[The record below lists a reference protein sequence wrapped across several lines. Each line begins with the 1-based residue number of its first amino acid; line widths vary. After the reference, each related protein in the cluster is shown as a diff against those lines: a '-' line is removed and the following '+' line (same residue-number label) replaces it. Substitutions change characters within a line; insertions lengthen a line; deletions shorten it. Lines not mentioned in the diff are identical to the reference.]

1 MSLEKY
7 WMLFFKS
14 HVWFAILLCALLLI
28 GCKSFDYLT
37 KIENTFPVAETCG
50 DCHIDIHKEW
60 SQSAHARAFLSPDF
74 TIITQDGALADCA
87 ACHTPE
93 PQLTPTAPRPRT
105 ISLIDGVTCA
115 TCHLA
120 DGKMLGPVQPTG
132 AIHPH
137 PIKVAQNRFKEA
149 AFCGR
154 CHQGT
159 YQQWQETSV
168 KPRQT
173 CQQCHMPTV
182 VRKVTQ
188 SKGGISKLIV
198 SMEKQITLRKHTFMI
213 YPQSE
218 DQETFELHTAI
229 EENFITVELINHLPH
244 SFPTGNFGVQ
254 IGVMRIQFMDA
265 DNNEL
270 QTSRYE
276 FVQELKTNLPSGQS
290 KKWIWD
296 MPQSAVKIKIQLL
309 RHGRSI
315 EKQVELL
322 NREVPLP

>member
-7 WMLFFKS
+7 WMLFIKT
-14 HVWFAILLCALLLI
+14 HVWIAILLCALILI

-37 KIENTFPVAETCG
+37 KTENIFPVAKTCG
-50 DCHIDIHKEW
+50 DCHIDIYKEW

-74 TIITQDGALADCA
+74 MAITQEGSLTDCV
-87 ACHTPE
+87 ACHVPE
-93 PQLTPTAPRPRT
+93 PQLTPVAPLLRT
-105 ISLIDGVTCA
+105 IFPEDGVTCT
-115 TCHLA
+115 TCHLTN
-120 DGKMLGPVQPTG
+120 GKMLGPVQPTG
-132 AIHPH
+132 AVHPH
-137 PIKVAQNRFKEA
+137 PIEVAQNRFKEA

-154 CHQGT
+154 CHEGT

-173 CQQCHMPTV
+173 CQQCHMPAV

-198 SMEKQITLRKHTFMI
+198 SMEKQLFLRKHTFMI
-213 YPQSE
+213 YPQSA
-218 DQETFELHTAI
+218 DQETFELHTDI
-229 EENFITVELINHLPH
+229 EGNHITVELLNHLPH

-254 IGVMRIQFMDA
+254 IGVILVQFIDA
-265 DNNEL
+265 DDNEL
-270 QTSRYE
+270 KASRYE

-290 KKWIWD
+290 KKWTWD
-296 MPQSAVKIKIQLL
+296 LPQSAAKMKIQLL
-309 RHGRSI
+309 RYGRSK
-315 EKQVELL
+315 EKQVVLL

>member
-1 MSLEKY
+1 
-7 WMLFFKS
+7 MLFSKTN
-14 HVWFAILLCALLLI
+14 VWIAMLMCALILV

-50 DCHIDIHKEW
+50 ECHIGIYKEW

-74 TIITQDGALADCA
+74 MAITQGGLFADCVS
-87 ACHTPE
+87 CHTPE
-93 PQLTPTAPRPRT
+93 PQLSPEAPVARAILPE
-105 ISLIDGVTCA
+105 DGVTCT

-132 AIHPH
+132 AVHPH
-137 PIKVAQNRFKEA
+137 PIEVAQNRFTEA

-154 CHQGT
+154 CHEET
-159 YQQWQETSV
+159 YRQWQKTSV
-168 KPRQT
+168 SPRQT
-173 CQQCHMPTV
+173 CQQCHMPAV

-188 SKGGISKLIV
+188 AKSGISKLIV

-213 YPQSE
+213 YSQFA
-218 DQETFELHTAI
+218 DQETFELHTVFEEKHVTI
-229 EENFITVELINHLPH
+229 ELLNRLPH

-254 IGVMRIQFMDA
+254 IGVMLVQFMDA
-265 DNNEL
+265 DNHEL

-290 KKWIWD
+290 QKWMLD
-296 MPQSAVKIKIQLL
+296 LPQSAAKMKIQLL
-309 RHGRSI
+309 RHGRSK